1 MRKTITSILRKFGL
15 HEVKEPQTFFDV
27 VCGMELTA
35 EKIKYTVEHTS
46 GTAYHFCSKSC
57 KDHFANDPQKYV
69 G

>member
-1 MRKTITSILRKFGL
+1 MHKKITSFLKKFGL

-27 VCGMELTA
+27 VCGMELTVD
-35 EKIKYTVEHTS
+35 KVKHTVEHTN

-57 KDHFANDPQKYV
+57 KDHFVNDPEKYI

>member
-15 HEVKEPQTFFDV
+15 HEVKEPQSFFDV
-27 VCGMELTA
+27 VCGMELTPD
-35 EKIKYTVEHTS
+35 KIKHTVEHTD

-57 KDHFANDPQKYV
+57 RDHFVNDSQKYV

>member
-27 VCGMELTA
+27 VCGMELTVD
-35 EKIKYTVEHTS
+35 KIKHTVEHTDDI
-46 GTAYHFCSKSC
+46 AYHFCSKSC
-57 KDHFANDPQKYV
+57 KDHFVNDPQKYI

>member
-1 MRKTITSILRKFGL
+1 MRKKITSFLKKFGM

-27 VCGMELTA
+27 VCGMELTPD
-35 EKIKYTVEHTS
+35 KIKHTVDHTN

-57 KDHFANDPQKYV
+57 KDHFVSDPQKYI